1 MPEKTLTEPLRRL
14 YKINLGVK
22 KDERVLVFT
31 DRIKKGEVLTPSE
44 RNRRKRLKETARLAA
59 DIGKEFSRHISF
71 VEYDALESHG
81 VEPPEEVWREAFGK
95 KIIQRLKSEEIL
107 ERLRAKKVPEI
118 ESKKVEEIIAEGKKD
133 AVDIVIALS
142 NFSTSHTKFR
152 DLITKIAK
160 ARYASMPL
168 FDPDML
174 FGAMDVDWH
183 ALKDRTEKLA
193 KVVGEAEKIT
203 VISPNGTDIILGIHN
218 REVRTDTGILME
230 PGSFGNLPAGEA
242 FFAPLEGT
250 AKGILVLEWAPTHRL
265 DYPVRL
271 SIESGA
277 VVDVEGED
285 EYAVALRERLEEN
298 PDFRNIAELG
308 IGTNDKASRPD
319 NILEAEK
326 ILGTVHIALGDNSS
340 FGGSV
345 RTPFHQDFVVFN
357 PTVTLMYQDGRRKMI
372 LDNGRLEI

>member
-31 DRIKKGEVLTPSE
+31 DRIKKGEVLTPAE

-71 VEYDALESHG
+71 VEYDALENHG

-107 ERLRAKKVPEI
+107 ERLRAKKASEI
-118 ESKKVEEIIAEGKKD
+118 DSKRAEEIIAANKKD
-133 AVDIVIALS
+133 AIDVVIALS

-193 KVVGEAEKIT
+193 KVVGEAEKVAVT
-203 VISPNGTDIILGIHN
+203 SPNGTDIILGIHN
-218 REVRTDTGILME
+218 REVRTDTGILTKR
-230 PGSFGNLPAGEA
+230 GSFGNLPAGEA
-242 FFAPLEGT
+242 FFAPFEGT
-250 AKGILVLEWAPTHRL
+250 AKGILVLEWAPTDKL

-271 SIESGA
+271 DIESGS
-277 VVDVEGED
+277 VVAVEGED
-285 EYAVALRERLEEN
+285 DYAVALRERLEEN

-308 IGTNDKASRPD
+308 IGTNDRASMPD

-326 ILGTVHIALGDNSS
+326 ILGTIHIALGDNSS
-340 FGGSV
+340 FGGIV

-357 PTVTLMYQDGRRKMI
+357 PTVTLMYPDGRKRMI
-372 LDNGRLEI
+372 LEKGRLEI